1 MAYAHITKDQRFKIQ
16 SWLELGMSQT
26 AIAERL
32 AKHRS
37 SMSRELRLNSYPDGC
52 YQASHAD
59 KLARDRRKV
68 GKRQTKKLVKNHQLR
83 RVVLSRLKQ
92 KDSPEQITG
101 WRKRQH
107 QEYVAPATLYQ
118 YLYTERPD
126 LTGLLRQH
134 RSRYRR
140 KHGTKARE
148 QQRELAKKTW
158 ITDRPENINDRS
170 ALGHWEGDTIR
181 GKGTSGSISTYVE
194 RVSGYALANK
204 LNDLTAQELHE
215 KTVVQFQ
222 TIPKQKRLSI
232 TNDNGIE
239 FGDWEF
245 TERALGMKYY
255 FALPYH
261 SWERGTNENFNGLL
275 RQFFPKGT
283 SFATVTQRDVEQA
296 LKNLNHRPRKRL
308 GYLTPYAVFV
318 QGRRP

>member
-1 MAYAHITKDQRFKIQ
+1 MAYTHITKEQRFKIQ

-37 SMSRELRLNSYPDGC
+37 SMSRELRLNSYSDGH
-52 YQASHAD
+52 YQAGHAD
-59 KLARDRRKV
+59 KLARNRRQA
-68 GKRQTKKLVKNHQLR
+68 GKRKSKKLVANWRLR
-83 RVVLSRLKQ
+83 RAVISRLKRH
-92 KDSPEQITG
+92 DSPEQITG
-101 WRKRQH
+101 QWQLQE
-107 QEYVAPATLYQ
+107 QEYVVPTTIYQ

-126 LTGLLRQH
+126 LTPLLRQH
-134 RSRYRR
+134 HSRYRR
-140 KHGTKARE
+140 RHGTSIRE
-148 QQRELAKKTW
+148 HQRELAKKIW
-158 ITDRPENINDRS
+158 ITARPESINNRS
-170 ALGHWEGDTIR
+170 ELGHWEGDTIR

-194 RVSGYALANK
+194 RVSGYALAHK
-204 LNDLTAQELHE
+204 LNNLTTQELHE

-222 TIPKQKRLSI
+222 AVPKRKRLST
-232 TNDNGIE
+232 TNDNGVE

-245 TERALGMKYY
+245 TERVLGLKHY

-283 SFATVTQRDVEQA
+283 SFATVAQRDVNNA

-318 QGRRP
+318 KGQRP